1 MEGKGRDIMEN
12 LILVVDDAKFARVV
26 AKRALQNGG
35 YENIIEAKTAAEALE
50 LFQERQPDL
59 TLLDITLPDNTDL
72 TLLKKLLQINPKAS
86 IVMNSAIGQELII
99 KDAVKAGA
107 KDFIIKPFE
116 EKQFLETVNKAL
128 GV

>member
-1 MEGKGRDIMEN
+1 MEN

-59 TLLDITLPDNTDL
+59 TLL
-72 TLLKKLLQINPKAS
+72 KKLLEINPKAS

>member
-1 MEGKGRDIMEN
+1 MEN

-72 TLLKKLLQINPKAS
+72 TLLKKLLEINPKAS

-107 KDFIIKPFE
+107 KDFIIKPFG